1 MRRSTSLS
9 LLVCSQT
16 SLRSAVLATAAEGD
30 EGGRERASEQAGGKG
45 GGGESGFLYGTSL
58 DTSQYLMEMD
68 LFR

>member
-30 EGGRERASEQAGGKG
+30 EGRREGASKQEGKG
-45 GGGESGFLYGTSL
+45 GEGKVAFCMAHL
-58 DTSQYLMEMD
+58 
-68 LFR
+68 